1 MSSSSILNYQETVE
15 IVFEEAEAGEPVNA
29 FELGYFLYYF
39 RAAYVACLTSI
50 ESKDVQIDEAIA
62 LAKGDLLAP
71 LTREVTTLW
80 LANLSHEVDLE
91 FLTISKQSPL
101 RLGSKVV
108 GACLTALVMA
118 VILSGGEAN
127 VYTGEF
133 KLPPIAHGI
142 RQLKEAFRQEQ
153 PRELPSERRS
163 SSRESG
169 T

>member
-1 MSSSSILNYQETVE
+1 MSSSSILNYQETIE
-15 IVFEEAEAGEPVNA
+15 IVFAEAEEGEPVNA
-29 FELGYFLYYF
+29 FELGCFINYF
-39 RAAYVACLTSI
+39 RAAYVACLISI
-50 ESKDVQIDEAIA
+50 EYKDVPIDRAIA
-62 LAKGDLLAP
+62 SAKGGLHAP
-71 LTREVTTLW
+71 LAREVTTLW
-80 LANLSHEVDLE
+80 LKDLSHELDLE

-101 RLGSKVV
+101 KLGL
-108 GACLTALVMA
+108 CLTALVMA

-163 SSRESG
+163 SSRETG